1 MIISKT
7 RSLTLIMA
15 FFISTCIMRQKKKK
29 EPETGSFIQSEK
41 LEAVTNIN
49 QTYEAYTISKV
60 AIGDALG
67 RTRILSKR
75 FNNLE
80 MKLVGAL
87 LTLSLLTC
95 TVNFSKFLMLC
106 IILCTILSSPVK
118 VAFLSIALKKL

>member
-1 MIISKT
+1 
-7 RSLTLIMA
+7 
-15 FFISTCIMRQKKKK
+15 MRQKKKK

-95 TVNFSKFLMLC
+95 TVNFSHTLYHFKFPCEGCLL
-106 IILCTILSSPVK
+106 IYSSEEIMK
-118 VAFLSIALKKL
+118 